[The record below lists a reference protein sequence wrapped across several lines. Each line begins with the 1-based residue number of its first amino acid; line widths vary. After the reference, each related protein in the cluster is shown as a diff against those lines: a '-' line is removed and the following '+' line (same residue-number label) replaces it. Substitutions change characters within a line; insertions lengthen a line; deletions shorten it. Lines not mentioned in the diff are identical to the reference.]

1 MRIYKTRTTPGY
13 PQSDC
18 MVERFNRTLLN
29 SLAMYTSNH
38 QRDWEDYLLYVLFAY
53 RSAVHESTGVSP
65 TNMMLGRDVRVSVDL
80 VIQLP
85 DDEIPQNLPG
95 YVQHLQDIM
104 EEVHMEVRGTLGHS
118 AARMKT
124 YYDRKSDGEVYQPG
138 DALW

>member
-1 MRIYKTRTTPGY
+1 
-13 PQSDC
+13 
-18 MVERFNRTLLN
+18 MVRVRLALHALVSIASTLG
-29 SLAMYTSNH
+29 H
-38 QRDWEDYLLYVLFAY
+38 
-53 RSAVHESTGVSP
+53 
-65 TNMMLGRDVRVSVDL
+65 RVSVDL

-85 DDEIPQNLPG
+85 DDEIPHNLPG
-95 YVQHLQDIM
+95 YVEHLQDIM